1 MEYGLASKRGTI
13 FVEINGNATA
23 CKARRGVGML
33 SCDARERKGNNLAI
47 INA

>member
-1 MEYGLASKRGTI
+1 MEYGLASKRGTV
-13 FVEINGNATA
+13 VERNGKATA

-33 SCDARERKGNNLAI
+33 SCYAPEQKGNNLAI